1 MRAEISPQTKEKK
14 KSYGLS
20 LRSHLFLILEPSS
33 LDEPAC
39 LYPKINALVHI
50 PGCPFSITPPLWYA
64 VSMWMKNV
72 IMPRKI
78 KKIPCAH
85 YNPVLHVLKNIL
97 GACQANT
104 GFFFSFC
111 HCLAIVFLMQK
122 TMLHQQVQQQELCS
136 FVSDTFSVSGAPGGA
151 KDRSALSL
159 TSCCLLT
166 FTRAHYYIIVAR
178 CCSVPLSPHSRYK
191 VRIVFGFV

>member
-1 MRAEISPQTKEKK
+1 
-14 KSYGLS
+14 
-20 LRSHLFLILEPSS
+20 
-33 LDEPAC
+33 
-39 LYPKINALVHI
+39 
-50 PGCPFSITPPLWYA
+50 
-64 VSMWMKNV
+64 
-72 IMPRKI
+72 MPRKI

-191 VRIVFGFV
+191 VRIVFGFVQFFCIFLDSLPNGALHFSLVTLTCSNVCFLMI